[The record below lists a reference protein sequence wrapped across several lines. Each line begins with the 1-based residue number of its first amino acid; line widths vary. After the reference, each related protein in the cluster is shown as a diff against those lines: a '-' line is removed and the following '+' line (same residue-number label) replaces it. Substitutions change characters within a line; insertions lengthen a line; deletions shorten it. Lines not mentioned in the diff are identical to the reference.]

1 MISYLIGKV
10 IGKQKDHLVLMT
22 PGGVGYEVNMTPS
35 RILEYKMGEQIE
47 LFAYL
52 KVSDSAMVLFG
63 FRSSEDRE
71 FFSMLM
77 TVKGVGPKTALHI
90 LSLGSVESIES
101 AIGRGD
107 VTYLTAVQGLGKKTA
122 ERVVVELKS
131 KMKGPKYKGDDTS
144 AESTVMGEVID
155 GLVAMGYSRDE
166 AKLVVM
172 NLDATGKTTGQLLK
186 EALKAGK

>member
-10 IGKQKDHLVLMT
+10 IDKQKDHVVVMT
-22 PGGVGYEVNMTPS
+22 PGGVGYEVNMTPT
-35 RILEYKMGEQIE
+35 RILAYKMGENIE
-47 LFAYL
+47 LFSYL

-63 FRSSEDRE
+63 FQTAPERE
-71 FFSMLM
+71 FFSLLM

-90 LSLGSVESIES
+90 LSLGSVENIES

-131 KMKGPKYKGDDTS
+131 KMKGSASKDVDDGS
-144 AESTVMGEVID
+144 SVILGEVID
-155 GLVAMGYSRDE
+155 GLVAMGYGRDE
-166 AKLVVM
+166 AKLVVI
-172 NLDATGKTTGQLLK
+172 NLDATGKTTSQLLK
-186 EALKAGK
+186 EALRK

>member
-10 IGKQKDHLVLMT
+10 IDKQKNHIVLMT
-22 PGGVGYEVNMTPS
+22 PGGVGYEVNMTPT
-35 RILEYKMGEQIE
+35 RIVAFKTGEQVE

-63 FRSSEDRE
+63 FNTAEDRD
-71 FFSMLM
+71 FFSLLLS
-77 TVKGVGPKTALHI
+77 VKGVGPKTALHI
-90 LSLGSVESIES
+90 LSLGSIENIES

-131 KMKGPKYKGDDTS
+131 KVKGLKSKIDTS
-144 AESTVMGEVID
+144 EESTVMGEVID
-155 GLVAMGYSRDE
+155 GLVAMGYTRDE
-166 AKLVVM
+166 AKSVVTSI
-172 NLDATGKTTGQLLK
+172 DATGKTTQQLLK
-186 EALKAGK
+186 DALRKK

>member
-1 MISYLIGKV
+1 MISYLTGRV
-10 IGKQKDHLVLMT
+10 IDKQKYHLVLMT
-22 PGGVGYEVNMTPS
+22 PGGVGYEVNMTPA
-35 RILEYKMGEQIE
+35 RILEYKNGEQIE
-47 LFAYL
+47 LFTYL
-52 KVSDSAMVLFG
+52 KVSDSAMDLFG
-63 FRSSEDRE
+63 FKTAEDRE
-71 FFSMLM
+71 FFSLLM

-90 LSLGSVESIES
+90 LSLGSVGTIES

-131 KMKGPKYKGDDTS
+131 KMKGPETKGDTS
-144 AESTVMGEVID
+144 EESTVMGEVID

-172 NLDATGKTTGQLLK
+172 NLDATGMTTEKLLK
-186 EALKAGK
+186 EALKMSR

>member
-10 IGKQKDHLVLMT
+10 IDKQKNHIVLMT
-22 PGGVGYEVNMTPS
+22 PGGVGYEVNMTPT
-35 RILEYKMGEQIE
+35 RILEYKAGEQTE
-47 LFAYL
+47 LFTYM
-52 KVSDSAMVLFG
+52 KVSDSALDLFG
-63 FRSSEDRE
+63 FKTAEDRE
-71 FFSMLM
+71 FFSLLLS
-77 TVKGVGPKTALHI
+77 VKGVGPKTALHI
-90 LSLGSVESIES
+90 LSLGSVENIES

-131 KMKGPKYKGDDTS
+131 KMKGSRSKGDTS

-172 NLDATGKTTGQLLK
+172 NLDATGMTTEKLLK
-186 EALKAGK
+186 EALKMSR

>member
-35 RILEYKMGEQIE
+35 RILEYRMGEQIE

-131 KMKGPKYKGDDTS
+131 KVKSQKGKEGDETS
-144 AESTVMGEVID
+144 STVMGEVID
-155 GLVAMGYSRDE
+155 GLVAMGYGRDE

>member
-1 MISYLIGKV
+1 
-10 IGKQKDHLVLMT
+10 MT
-22 PGGVGYEVNMTPS
+22 PGGVGYEVNMTPT
-35 RILEYKMGEQIE
+35 RILEYKAGEQAE
-47 LFAYL
+47 LFTYM
-52 KVSDSAMVLFG
+52 KVSDSALDLFG
-63 FRSSEDRE
+63 FKTAEDRE
-71 FFSMLM
+71 FFSLLLS
-77 TVKGVGPKTALHI
+77 VKGVGPKTALHI
-90 LSLGSVESIES
+90 LSLGSVENIES

-131 KMKGPKYKGDDTS
+131 KMKGSRSKGDTS

-172 NLDATGKTTGQLLK
+172 NLDATGMTTEKLLK
-186 EALKAGK
+186 EALKMSR

>member
-10 IGKQKDHLVLMT
+10 IDKQKNHIVLMT
-22 PGGVGYEVNMTPS
+22 PGGVGYEVNMTPT
-35 RILEYKMGEQIE
+35 RILEYKAGEQAE
-47 LFAYL
+47 LFTYM
-52 KVSDSAMVLFG
+52 KVSDSALDLFG
-63 FRSSEDRE
+63 FKTAEDRE
-71 FFSMLM
+71 FFSLLLS
-77 TVKGVGPKTALHI
+77 VKGVGPKTALHI
-90 LSLGSVESIES
+90 LSLGSVENIES

-131 KMKGPKYKGDDTS
+131 KMKGSRSKGYTS

-172 NLDATGKTTGQLLK
+172 NLDATGMTTEKLLK
-186 EALKAGK
+186 EALKMSR

>member
-10 IGKQKDHLVLMT
+10 IDKQKNHIVLMT
-22 PGGVGYEVNMTPS
+22 PGGVGYEVNMTPT
-35 RILEYKMGEQIE
+35 RILEYKAGEQAE
-47 LFAYL
+47 LFTYM
-52 KVSDSAMVLFG
+52 KVSDSALDLFG
-63 FRSSEDRE
+63 FKTAEDRE
-71 FFSMLM
+71 FFSLLLS
-77 TVKGVGPKTALHI
+77 VKGVGPKTALHI
-90 LSLGSVESIES
+90 LSLGSVENIES

-131 KMKGPKYKGDDTS
+131 KMKGSRSKGDTS

-172 NLDATGKTTGQLLK
+172 NLDATGMTTEKLLK
-186 EALKAGK
+186 EALKMSR

>member
-10 IGKQKDHLVLMT
+10 IDKQKYHLVLMT
-22 PGGVGYEVNMTPS
+22 PGGVGYEVHMTPA
-35 RILEYKMGEQIE
+35 RILEYKTGEQIE
-47 LFAYL
+47 LFTYM
-52 KVSDSAMVLFG
+52 KVSDSALDLFG
-63 FRSSEDRE
+63 FKTAEDRE
-71 FFSMLM
+71 FFSLLLS
-77 TVKGVGPKTALHI
+77 VKGVGPKTALHI
-90 LSLGSVESIES
+90 LSLGSVENIES

-131 KMKGPKYKGDDTS
+131 KMKGSRSKGDTS

-172 NLDATGKTTGQLLK
+172 NLDATGMTTEKLLK
-186 EALKAGK
+186 EALKMSR

>member
-10 IGKQKDHLVLMT
+10 IDKQKNHIVLMT
-22 PGGVGYEVNMTPS
+22 PGGVGYEVNMTPT
-35 RILEYKMGEQIE
+35 RILEYKAGEQAE
-47 LFAYL
+47 LFTYM
-52 KVSDSAMVLFG
+52 KVSDSALDLFG
-63 FRSSEDRE
+63 FKTAEDRE
-71 FFSMLM
+71 FFSLLLS
-77 TVKGVGPKTALHI
+77 VKGVGPKTALHI
-90 LSLGSVESIES
+90 LSLGSVENIES

-131 KMKGPKYKGDDTS
+131 KMKGSRSKGDTS

-172 NLDATGKTTGQLLK
+172 NLDATGMTTEKLLK
-186 EALKAGK
+186 EALKMSK